1 MRIPTALLQL
11 QLVLLCFV
19 SPIQAQTG
27 GFDGNLYTKAEQ
39 YFKYGTEVVDSY
51 EKARYMDYSIGLF
64 KEYLDKY
71 PNGANAAG
79 AYYHIGFA
87 EQSLGRIDDA
97 ERLYKVVIQRYRK
110 GNSVGLAANKLAW
123 LAFSKEDWANSAK
136 FFATSAANVTN
147 QEVRFSALTKRVEC
161 LTKLGRDTDVIDAL
175 ANITTARGHPHMAW
189 AQFMLGYQYYQM
201 EAFEKTIEIL
211 KPLTSASTAGTYRA
225 QAMFYA
231 GLASVELGRDDDAQ
245 DYLRQ
250 VLAVSITN
258 PSLTSEQRKQIAH
271 NKAMAQTGLMSFYF
285 KKEDYS
291 EVAKLFTLGDFGATG
306 RTEARRSMTA
316 GKSLYRLKRFHDAR
330 SAFRR
335 VDRSVPNTPEAFD
348 AAYRCLLCDYQMK
361 NSDLPDR
368 VNVFLGLYGD
378 RFSVSP
384 NLHMAAFLKAET
396 LYHVGDY
403 EAAANSFSEVDV
415 ELLPRNRRAE
425 LLFKRGWCQAEIG
438 DNNGATRNLSE
449 FIKDFPDD
457 PRYHESLAVRAD
469 AFSTLGDRM
478 PALRDYETLLK
489 AEPQPELR
497 SVALQGSA
505 RVLRDEK
512 KYAVMVERYRL
523 LLTEFSDLPTNTM
536 GNANY
541 WIGWGYYKLE
551 KYDDAR
557 PYLEKAQEM
566 IPEFYNEPA
575 GNILVLLNFKQGKAD
590 EMNKVL
596 NRLLSDFPGKTIPNH
611 MLTWLGLQLFH
622 VGNFADS
629 VRFLDRATDPEKPK
643 GSEVNVWRS
652 LAKGQNELK
661 QSSKAL
667 RSAKIVLSLEKE
679 PRWKADSQLDI
690 AEAYLGLGMPVEA
703 TKSAQAGL
711 DIGIPGAHTAGLH
724 LVLGQ
729 VVFQNEKYQE
739 ALNHFETTLSIAVD
753 DPAVTPEALYWAAQS
768 AEKLSDVERA
778 SIFRSRLV
786 NSFPSW
792 QVPAQ
797 TVPERE

>member
-39 YFKYGTEVVDSY
+39 YFKYGTEVVDRY

-161 LTKLGRDTDVIDAL
+161 LMKLERDTDVIDAL

-306 RTEARRSMTA
+306 RMGELKKVTVTIPEGEHRA
-316 GKSLYRLKRFHDAR
+316 GEDIWTRWGPTGYGHGITCVGYDDQVGYDLNGDGKITNDI
-330 SAFRR
+330 
-335 VDRSVPNTPEAFD
+335 DT
-348 AAYRCLLCDYQMK
+348 
-361 NSDLPDR
+361 NSDGKVTLADWERGAYIVVNSWGEKWSKDGR
-368 VNVFLGLYGD
+368 VYLLYSAMID
-378 RFSVSP
+378 S
-384 NLHMAAFLKAET
+384 T
-396 LYHVGDY
+396 W
-403 EAAANSFSEVDV
+403 
-415 ELLPRNRRAE
+415 
-425 LLFKRGWCQAEIG
+425 KRG
-438 DNNGATRNLSE
+438 N
-449 FIKDFPDD
+449 
-457 PRYHESLAVRAD
+457 
-469 AFSTLGDRM
+469 
-478 PALRDYETLLK
+478 
-489 AEPQPELR
+489 
-497 SVALQGSA
+497 
-505 RVLRDEK
+505 
-512 KYAVMVERYRL
+512 
-523 LLTEFSDLPTNTM
+523 
-536 GNANY
+536 
-541 WIGWGYYKLE
+541 
-551 KYDDAR
+551 
-557 PYLEKAQEM
+557 
-566 IPEFYNEPA
+566 
-575 GNILVLLNFKQGKAD
+575 
-590 EMNKVL
+590 
-596 NRLLSDFPGKTIPNH
+596 
-611 MLTWLGLQLFH
+611 
-622 VGNFADS
+622 
-629 VRFLDRATDPEKPK
+629 
-643 GSEVNVWRS
+643 
-652 LAKGQNELK
+652 
-661 QSSKAL
+661 
-667 RSAKIVLSLEKE
+667 
-679 PRWKADSQLDI
+679 
-690 AEAYLGLGMPVEA
+690 YLG
-703 TKSAQAGL
+703 
-711 DIGIPGAHTAGLH
+711 
-724 LVLGQ
+724 
-729 VVFQNEKYQE
+729 
-739 ALNHFETTLSIAVD
+739 
-753 DPAVTPEALYWAAQS
+753 
-768 AEKLSDVERA
+768 R
-778 SIFRSRLV
+778 
-786 NSFPSW
+786 
-792 QVPAQ
+792 
-797 TVPERE
+797 